1 MSVYLFV
8 CILVY
13 TPKRKR
19 RGPVYK
25 EEKEGT
31 GIASNVVKVKGENP
45 VTPGCP
51 REDRVRRY
59 VSDSKS

>member
-1 MSVYLFV
+1 
-8 CILVY
+8 LVY

-19 RGPVYK
+19 RGPVY
-25 EEKEGT
+25 EEGKEGT

-51 REDRVRRY
+51 RENRVKRY
-59 VSDSKS
+59 VGDPKS